1 MLRFSK
7 VKRLSDSYKG
17 IVIALGTFDGVH
29 IGHQS
34 ILQRARE
41 LAADIHGV
49 SMAFTFQEHPLSVI
63 FPERAPKMIR
73 NTASK
78 EAIIEKLGV
87 DILMNVPFTKNF
99 AAVSA
104 TGFLKL
110 LQENFSPAYV
120 VVGANYTFGF
130 RGTGDS
136 AFLQQRGKEFG
147 FVSRIGSSVLRDGK
161 MVSSTRIR
169 ALIAEGR
176 LDLVNQ
182 YLKWPLDYTGIVAY
196 GEQRGRKLGFPTA
209 NISLDDSYALLPNGV
224 YAVRVHFDD
233 AFYPGVANIG
243 SNPTFEEVER
253 RLEVHLMQFD
263 GNLYGKEIRV
273 DFLGRLRYE
282 EKFPDVNTLVAQIHR
297 DIERACHFWDVP
309 IPAGGVPY
317 VETQS

>member
-7 VKRLSDSYKG
+7 IKHLSDSYQG

-73 NTASK
+73 NTESK

-99 AAVSA
+99 AAISA

-130 RGTGDS
+130 QGTGDS
-136 AFLQQRGKEFG
+136 AFLQQRGEEFG
-147 FVSRIGSSVLRDGK
+147 FVSRIGNSVLRDGK

-169 ALIAEGR
+169 SLIAEGNI
-176 LDLVNQ
+176 DLVNQ
-182 YLKWPLDYTGIVAY
+182 YLKWPLDYTGIVTY

-209 NISLDDSYALLPNGV
+209 NIALDDSYALLPNGV
-224 YAVRVHFDD
+224 YAVRVHFND
-233 AFYPGVANIG
+233 AVYPGVANIG

-253 RLEVHLMQFD
+253 RLEVHLMQFN
-263 GNLYGKEIRV
+263 GNLYGQKICV
-273 DFLGRLRYE
+273 DFLGKLRDE
-282 EKFPDVNTLVAQIHR
+282 KKFPDVDALVAQIHR
-297 DIERACHFWDVP
+297 DIEQAQHFWDMPVHV
-309 IPAGGVPY
+309 GGMPY
-317 VETQS
+317 VEKKG

>member
-7 VKRLSDSYKG
+7 IKHLSDSYQG

-87 DILMNVPFTKNF
+87 DILMNISFTKNF
-99 AAVSA
+99 AAISA

-130 RGTGDS
+130 QGTGDS
-136 AFLQQRGKEFG
+136 AFLQQRGGEFG
-147 FVSRIGSSVLRDGK
+147 FVSRIGNSVLRDGK
-161 MVSSTRIR
+161 MVSS
-169 ALIAEGR
+169 GR
-176 LDLVNQ
+176 LTIQ
-182 YLKWPLDYTGIVAY
+182 
-196 GEQRGRKLGFPTA
+196 
-209 NISLDDSYALLPNGV
+209 ALLPMVNSAG
-224 YAVRVHFDD
+224 
-233 AFYPGVANIG
+233 ANLASRPPIL
-243 SNPTFEEVER
+243 PWTI
-253 RLEVHLMQFD
+253 LMRFCRTASM
-263 GNLYGKEIRV
+263 LSACISTMLFIRAS
-273 DFLGRLRYE
+273 
-282 EKFPDVNTLVAQIHR
+282 PISAQILHLKKWSVVWKFTLCNLTAIFMAR
-297 DIERACHFWDVP
+297 KSAWTSWENSVTKRNFP
-309 IPAGGVPY
+309 M
-317 VETQS
+317 

>member
-7 VKRLSDSYKG
+7 IKHLSDSYQG

-99 AAVSA
+99 AAISA

-120 VVGANYTFGF
+120 VLGANYTFVF
-130 RGTGDS
+130 QGTGDS
-136 AFLQQRGKEFG
+136 AFLQQLGEEFG
-147 FVSRIGSSVLRDGK
+147 FVSRIGNSVLRDGK
-161 MVSSTRIR
+161 MVRSTRIR
-169 ALIAEGR
+169 SLIAEGN

-182 YLKWPLDYTGIVAY
+182 YLKWPLDYTGIVTY

-209 NISLDDSYALLPNGV
+209 NIALDDSYALLPNGV
-224 YAVRVHFDD
+224 YAVRVHFND
-233 AFYPGVANIG
+233 AVYPGVANIG

-253 RLEVHLMQFD
+253 RLEVHLMQFN
-263 GNLYGKEIRV
+263 GNLYGQKICV
-273 DFLGRLRYE
+273 DFLGKLRDE
-282 EKFPDVNTLVAQIHR
+282 KKFPDVDALVAQIHR
-297 DIERACHFWDVP
+297 DIEQAQHFWDMPVHV
-309 IPAGGVPY
+309 GGMPY
-317 VETQS
+317 VEKKG

>member
-7 VKRLSDSYKG
+7 IKRLSDSYKG

-273 DFLGRLRYE
+273 DFLGRLRDE
-282 EKFPDVNTLVAQIHR
+282 EKFPDVDTLVAQIHR
-297 DIERACHFWDVP
+297 DIERARHFWDVP

>member
-7 VKRLSDSYKG
+7 IKHLADSYKG
-17 IVIALGTFDGVH
+17 IVMALGTFDGVH

-41 LAADIHGV
+41 LAANINGV

-63 FPERAPKMIR
+63 FPDRAPKMIR

-78 EAIIEKLGV
+78 EAIIERLGV

-99 AAVSA
+99 AAISA

-130 RGTGDS
+130 QGSGDS
-136 AFLQQRGKEFG
+136 VFLQQMGEEFG
-147 FVSRIGSSVLRDGK
+147 FVSRIGTSVLRDGK

-169 ALIAEGR
+169 ALIAEGQ

-182 YLKWPLDYTGIVAY
+182 YLKWPLDYTGIVTC
-196 GEQRGRKLGFPTA
+196 GEQRGRKIGFPTA

-233 AFYPGVANIG
+233 IVHPGIANIG
-243 SNPTFEEVER
+243 SNPTFDGVER
-253 RLEVHLMQFD
+253 RLEVHLMKFD
-263 GNLYGKEIRV
+263 GNLYGKEVRV
-273 DFLGRLRYE
+273 DFLGRLRNE
-282 EKFPDVNTLVAQIHR
+282 EKFSGVDALVAQIHR
-297 DIERACHFWDVP
+297 DIEQAQHFWDMPVYL
-309 IPAGGVPY
+309 GGVPY
-317 VETQS
+317 VEK